1 MASMRKKGKGGHYYA
16 RFYDSSR
23 SPKRKEVPLDTTR
36 KKVARRRLVELE
48 EQFEAG
54 EFDPWTDPADRERL
68 TVQEAIGR
76 FLDAKRET
84 VRDSTVDTYEQQ
96 LIAWSKTC
104 PPGLTI
110 RTVGPGHLQPFI
122 RTYRADDDEDEPP
135 SNATQRKRYRHLQA
149 FVNWLLDEGI
159 IEQDPM
165 RSVDKPEKQE
175 KQPSFLSPSELE
187 KLIGEIEE
195 HAETV
200 TNIHGEPSDVQWLK
214 DIIQFAV
221 CTGLR
226 RGELVSLQWRDINLE
241 EQFVTVRNRDDF
253 TTKSGDERRVPLRS
267 DALEVAR
274 RRDEEHDGDSGDPVF
289 ADRSGRPIKAD
300 RITKRFKTF
309 VRKAGLD
316 EQEDLHFHSLRHTC
330 GAWLAS
336 SGVPLRVIQ
345 AILGHS
351 SIDVTEIYSH
361 LQPDV
366 MGEAM
371 EEAFG

>member
-36 KKVARRRLVELE
+36 KKVARRLVE
-48 EQFEAG
+48 
-54 EFDPWTDPADRERL
+54 
-68 TVQEAIGR
+68 
-76 FLDAKRET
+76 
-84 VRDSTVDTYEQQ
+84 
-96 LIAWSKTC
+96 
-104 PPGLTI
+104 
-110 RTVGPGHLQPFI
+110 
-122 RTYRADDDEDEPP
+122 
-135 SNATQRKRYRHLQA
+135 
-149 FVNWLLDEGI
+149 
-159 IEQDPM
+159 
-165 RSVDKPEKQE
+165 
-175 KQPSFLSPSELE
+175 
-187 KLIGEIEE
+187 
-195 HAETV
+195 
-200 TNIHGEPSDVQWLK
+200 
-214 DIIQFAV
+214 
-221 CTGLR
+221 
-226 RGELVSLQWRDINLE
+226 LE

-253 TTKSGDERRVPLRS
+253 TTKSGDERGIPLRS

-274 RRDEEHDGDSGDPVF
+274 RRDEEHDGDSDDPVF
-289 ADRSGRPIKAD
+289 TDRSGRPIKAD

-316 EQEDLHFHSLRHTC
+316 EQENLHFHSFRHTC

-361 LQPDV
+361 LQPGV